1 MKRYVIIVLLL
12 LVLGV
17 ASYTSYLSYTGKYR
31 VLSQT
36 PHNKYE
42 NFSITSLSKDRL
54 TINGWYLPGNKC
66 QTLVIVP
73 GWSENRT
80 ILLDWAEYWQEQ
92 GYAVVV
98 YDPRGGTGKNTMAN
112 REQGDLQ
119 AVLNWLN
126 TKGTANNNIVLVGHS
141 VGGAVV
147 QALAAKENYNGVV
160 LVSSVY
166 DMNQTRKMIFV
177 DRGLWFPELFAFGN
191 MITDRVL
198 YGFKTLSLTK
208 LWDNIK
214 TPVLILHGTADE
226 KSPLKL
232 VQERVKSKPTAT
244 LFEVEGNHRV
254 FLDDP
259 TKRQLGAVKIIT
271 WTQQLTCQPN

>member
-1 MKRYVIIVLLL
+1 MKRYIIIVLLL
-12 LVLGV
+12 LVIGV
-17 ASYTSYLSYTGKYR
+17 ATYTSYLSYTGKYR
-31 VLSQT
+31 VLSRQ
-36 PHNKYE
+36 PQNKYE
-42 NFSITSLSKDRL
+42 NFSVTSLSRDQL
-54 TINGWYLPGNKC
+54 TINGWYLPGSQC
-66 QTLVIVP
+66 QTIVIVP

-112 REQGDLQ
+112 REQQDLE
-119 AVLNWLN
+119 AVINWLHDN
-126 TKGTANNNIVLVGHS
+126 KTPNSNIVLVGHS

-147 QALAAKENYNGVV
+147 QALAAKENYDGIV

-177 DRGLWFPELFAFGN
+177 DRGLWFPQVFAFGN
-191 MITDRVL
+191 MITDRVI
-198 YGFKTLSLTK
+198 YGFKTLSLAK
-208 LWDNIK
+208 IWDNIN

-232 VQERVKSKPTAT
+232 VRERLKSKPTTA

-254 FLDDP
+254 FLDDV
-259 TKRQLGAVKIIT
+259 TKRQLGAAKIIE
-271 WTQQLTCQPN
+271 WTKQLTCQSD